1 MQIPGHKHCRANLAR
16 EPNSTYCWAVVQA
29 AISAQGFAMPSWRI
43 AKCSEHGR
51 ECTRSDLGWGNDNT
65 SGGHRH
71 SGDLPSP
78 CNPACGNAMRRLLD
92 ANNAVSTSR
101 SGSRAPNG
109 LPPVV
114 KSRICVA
121 YHRCS
126 SVKYVEYSPSSRLG
140 LLATPQFPSVR
151 QTVRCSSPSRPAK
164 IPHGS
169 HHDD

>member
-121 YHRCS
+121 SLRCS
-126 SVKYVEYSPSSRLG
+126 SVKYVEYSPEGPTSHPAPTAPGAPSSRLG
-140 LLATPQFPSVR
+140 LLATPQFPGPSNRSVL
-151 QTVRCSSPSRPAK
+151 
-164 IPHGS
+164 
-169 HHDD
+169 